1 MLSVNRSLSKWI
13 YIFDEL
19 YEKGIKSFHISKEY
33 ESYELFLDILKKS
46 NLNKKKINIYA
57 KCFSPNFNDKIYN
70 EKKLDILINSYLKDL
85 KRDRI
90 NIQWMWR
97 ADLENDVNR
106 CKYFSDKLFEI
117 DNSMGKLKKK
127 SVNEIYCFPYS
138 LYFAKLASKIKN
150 INGLSVYFNPKERT
164 YRKLLLNQN
173 IGIRPLYAGKLT
185 SKYTFK
191 ELINFSLREK
201 KISKT
206 ILSINKIK
214 NFKYF
219 YNFLNA

>member
-1 MLSVNRSLSKWI
+1 MRMLSVNRSLSKWI

-85 KRDRI
+85 KKDKI

-97 ADLENDVNR
+97 ADLDNDVNR
-106 CKYFSDKLFEI
+106 CKYFSE
-117 DNSMGKLKKK
+117 
-127 SVNEIYCFPYS
+127 
-138 LYFAKLASKIKN
+138 
-150 INGLSVYFNPKERT
+150 
-164 YRKLLLNQN
+164 KLL
-173 IGIRPLYAGKLT
+173 
-185 SKYTFK
+185 
-191 ELINFSLREK
+191 FSEFV
-201 KISKT
+201 SEAE
-206 ILSINKIK
+206 S
-214 NFKYF
+214 
-219 YNFLNA
+219 